1 MTVTELNNYIKHYLE
16 EDKTHTA
23 IMLTGEWGSGKTYYI
38 ENQLTRFLQDDK
50 KNRCIIISLYGLED
64 ISEISKSIYME
75 LRMKP
80 PIKDSELLRTGK
92 IVAKTVIKNVFGK
105 FGIDT
110 NMSDNDLQ
118 NIYSSVDLDGK
129 LLIFEDLERSHI
141 EIIKLLG
148 YINNLVERDGVKV
161 LLVANENEI
170 LNKQPETISYNLEDL
185 ASLFLENNTK
195 EDKGNSV
202 PEDVQVQKYLRIKE
216 KTISDTIY
224 FESDYCE
231 AVKNII
237 GIFSNEKLQTMVD
250 KDENIIEELVS
261 MIRGYCHKNF
271 CTFIFATQKTVDIFN
286 KMEED
291 YEDDFLKC
299 IYFGIICFSSK
310 MKAGEFPEWEGTEYL
325 STSLGTNWQPLFK
338 FCYDY
343 IRWQKLEVE
352 DIAKT
357 RDAYDKMKLYDKNA
371 DQQDTDLQK
380 LYSYYERT
388 ESEVKDTLKSIEK
401 RLKNPDDIGFYS
413 YGKLAAYLVMIS
425 HVIEF
430 DYAQCKEYMVKN
442 IRGKGRDIDSHLLF
456 LPMYDNLEENEKAE
470 YKKFTELLS
479 ESMNFRNHQN
489 DFSYKP
495 SDIKD
500 LYDSVLKDEYKIRSN
515 HEFIS
520 RYNVSQLVEMLFD
533 ASSKQIM
540 EFRDVLFAVYRHAG
554 KADFIETDISTM
566 KELLQMIQ
574 EKINS
579 NDYQNYDIDK
589 IQLLQ
594 LRYLC
599 INLKTFITQMS

>member
-38 ENQLTRFLQDDK
+38 ENELIPFLQDGK
-50 KNRCIIISLYGLED
+50 KNKCVVISLYGLED

-75 LRMKP
+75 LRMKSV
-80 PIKDSELLRTGK
+80 IKDSEMLTTGK
-92 IVAKTVIKNVFGK
+92 IVVKTVIKNVFGK

-110 NMSDNDLQ
+110 NMSDDDLQ
-118 NIYSSVDLDGK
+118 NLYSSVDLTGK
-129 LLIFEDLERSHI
+129 LLILEDLERSNI
-141 EIIKLLG
+141 EIVKLLG

-170 LNKQPETISYNLEDL
+170 LNKHPETINHDLEE
-185 ASLFLENNTK
+185 LFSSILENNTK
-195 EDKGNSV
+195 EDKESSV
-202 PEDVQVQKYLRIKE
+202 LEDVQVQKYLRIKE
-216 KTISDTIY
+216 KTISDTIC

-271 CTFIFATQKTVDIFN
+271 RTFIFATQKTVDIFN
-286 KMEED
+286 KMEDD

-343 IRWQKLEVE
+343 IRWQKIEVE

-413 YGKLAAYLVMIS
+413 YRRVAAYLVMIS

-470 YKKFTELLS
+470 FKNFTEQLS
-479 ESMNFRNHQN
+479 ESMNFRNNQN
-489 DFSYKP
+489 DFSYNP
-495 SDIKD
+495 SDLKD
-500 LYDSVLKDEYKIRSN
+500 LYESVLKERYKISGN

-520 RYNVSQLVEMLFD
+520 KYNVSQLVEMLFQ
-533 ASSKQIM
+533 ASARQI
-540 EFRDVLFAVYRHAG
+540 EDFRGTLFAIYRHAG
-554 KADFIETDISTM
+554 KADFIEADINTM
-566 KELLQMIQ
+566 KELLQVVQ

-599 INLKTFITQMS
+599 RNLKTFITQMS

>member
-1 MTVTELNNYIKHYLE
+1 MTITELNNYIRHYLE
-16 EDKTHTA
+16 EDKTNTA

-38 ENQLTRFLQDDK
+38 ENELIPFLQDDK
-50 KNRCIIISLYGLED
+50 KNKCVVISLYGLED

-75 LRMKP
+75 LRMKSV
-80 PIKDSELLRTGK
+80 IKDSEMLTTGK
-92 IVAKTVIKNVFGK
+92 IVVKTVIKNVFGK

-110 NMSDNDLQ
+110 NMSDDDLK

-170 LNKQPETISYNLEDL
+170 LNKQPETFNFDFTK
-185 ASLFLENNTK
+185 LFYSTSKDSNEKDNESST
-195 EDKGNSV
+195 
-202 PEDVQVQKYLRIKE
+202 PEDMQAQKYLRIKE

-224 FESDYCE
+224 FESDYYE
-231 AVKNII
+231 AVKNIVD
-237 GIFSNEKLQTMVD
+237 IFSNRKLQAMIE
-250 KDENIIEELVS
+250 KNKNIIEEIAS
-261 MIRGYCHKNF
+261 MVKCCCCKNF
-271 CTFIFATQKTVDIFN
+271 RTFIFATQKTVDIFN
-286 KMEED
+286 KMEDD

-343 IRWQKLEVE
+343 IRWQKIEVE

-413 YGKLAAYLVMIS
+413 YRKLAAYLVMIS

-470 YKKFTELLS
+470 FKNFTEQLS
-479 ESMNFRNHQN
+479 ESMNFRNNQN
-489 DFSYKP
+489 DFSYNP
-495 SDIKD
+495 SDLKD
-500 LYDSVLKDEYKIRSN
+500 LYESVLKERYKISGN

-520 RYNVSQLVEMLFD
+520 KYNVSQLVEMLFQ
-533 ASSKQIM
+533 ASARQI
-540 EFRDVLFAVYRHAG
+540 EDFRGTLFAIYRHAG
-554 KADFIETDISTM
+554 KADFIEADINTM
-566 KELLQMIQ
+566 KELLQMVQ

-599 INLKTFITQMS
+599 RNLKTFITQMS